1 MSGLRTIA
9 ERAAPP
15 AIAFGM
21 TIAYAAWLQP
31 EWEPIRDDQQQYLA
45 LARGLADRGEFTR
58 AVTGEAFIPEPLR
71 APGYPMLVAALCKT
85 VGDHMPR

>member
-1 MSGLRTIA
+1 
-9 ERAAPP
+9 
-15 AIAFGM
+15 M